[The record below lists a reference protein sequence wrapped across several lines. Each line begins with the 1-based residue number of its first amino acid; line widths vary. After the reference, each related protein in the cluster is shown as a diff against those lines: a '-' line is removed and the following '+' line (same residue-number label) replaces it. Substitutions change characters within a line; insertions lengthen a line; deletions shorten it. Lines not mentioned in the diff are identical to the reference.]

1 MTVILMSLGIAT
13 LALYALLWGASFL
26 RGKQAFS
33 TKIHWLAWLLSL
45 TLLAANTIA
54 AEAMPLGNM
63 RQVLCLFPV
72 LLSPCYYFLR
82 RRSQQD
88 YIAYFAAAAVIALIG
103 SLCMPMQASWRQ
115 MPALQSPWF
124 APHVTSYIISYGLMA
139 VATLM
144 VIRSYFLKEAQE
156 HIRAALFVAKLA
168 FPMMTF
174 GLFSGAIWADAA
186 WGGYWAWDMKEV
198 WALITWI
205 LYIML
210 FHMERVYPQWRRV
223 LLLIAFAALLICFLI
238 VNLLPNIES
247 LHSYA

>member
-1 MTVILMSLGIAT
+1 MTVILISLASAS
-13 LALYALLWGASFL
+13 LLLYALLWGLSFWQ
-26 RGKQAFS
+26 GKQALC
-33 TKIHWLAWLLSL
+33 TRLHWLAWLLSL
-45 TLLAANTIA
+45 ALLAANAVA
-54 AEAMPLGNM
+54 AEAIPLGNM

-72 LLSPCYYFLR
+72 LLSPCYYLLR

-124 APHVTSYIISYGLMA
+124 APHVTSYIISYGLMT

-144 VIRSYFLKEAQE
+144 VIRSYFLKEPKE
-156 HIRAALFVAKLA
+156 HIDAAVFVVKLA

-174 GLFSGAIWADAA
+174 GLWSGAIWADAA

-198 WALITWI
+198 WALITWV

-210 FHMERVYPQWRRV
+210 FHLERSYPHWRRV
-223 LLLIAFAALLICFLI
+223 LMLIAFAALLICFLV

-247 LHSYA
+247 LHSYV